1 MKKSIFFGLIL
12 VAIISAYGRQP
23 EAMKMVGRPSPQAIV
38 YKTKGDYT
46 KYVPVTLSEDKSK
59 IVSYPAP
66 QDVFTNGK
74 LALPTQLAHGFL
86 LDNRGIGPN
95 SAFIKITYEEYAKL
109 AQPPSPDELYK
120 LIIDKEPFTEMYDL
134 GPRSN
139 FKDDKMICTI
149 IKKHKLKEYKKL
161 L

>member
-12 VAIISAYGRQP
+12 AVLISVNANP
-23 EAMKMVGRPSPQAIV
+23 PTATKMVGRPSPQAIV
-38 YKTKGDYT
+38 YKTKGDYS
-46 KYVPVTLSEDKSK
+46 KYVPVTLSEDKSR

-86 LDNRGIGPN
+86 LDNRGIGAN

-109 AQPPSPDELYK
+109 TQSPSPDELYK

-139 FKDDKMICTI
+139 FKEDKVICNI